1 MIGSGCVFRAN
12 AIEFREVSSGEQL
25 AFENGE
31 SILRFRSRNGSEVS
45 YEKENSRLI
54 RKVNRRG
61 GKLFYKILNSFYK
74 LTPHVL
80 IINVKDTSGKIYE
93 GVVMRYSEI
102 GINV

>member
-1 MIGSGCVFRAN
+1 MEKVFYDSDRVMGVKY
-12 AIEFREVSSGEQL
+12 RMK
-25 AFENGE
+25 
-31 SILRFRSRNGSEVS
+31 
-45 YEKENSRLI
+45 KENSRLI

-61 GKLFYKILNSFYK
+61 REVVLQNIGTVSYK